1 MQHLLLRV
9 GKTIMDTN
17 IITWIFF
24 GILGLFIFFK
34 FRKFLPFKQD
44 ARRVNYY
51 HTENHPVPK
60 QNVIK
65 KIRSET
71 RYDVNPVND
80 IVEPVVNDEI
90 EPVVNDEFADVAS
103 ENADLGKKMFGTYD
117 YESESDD
124 TDYQK
129 IWEDTANENEKFV
142 NDMFGFDGNT
152 KSKKKRSKKDEDYW

>member
-1 MQHLLLRV
+1 
-9 GKTIMDTN
+9 MDTN

-34 FRKFLPFKQD
+34 FKKFLPFKQD

-152 KSKKKRSKKDEDYW
+152 KFKKKRSKKDEDYW

>member
-1 MQHLLLRV
+1 
-9 GKTIMDTN
+9 MDTN

-80 IVEPVVNDEI
+80 IVEPVVNDDI
-90 EPVVNDEFADVAS
+90 KPIVNDEFADVAS

>member
-1 MQHLLLRV
+1 
-9 GKTIMDTN
+9 MDTN

-65 KIRSET
+65 KIHSEI
-71 RYDVNPVND
+71 RYDPNPVND

-90 EPVVNDEFADVAS
+90 EPVVNDEFADIAS

-152 KSKKKRSKKDEDYW
+152 KFKKKRSKKDEDYW

>member
-1 MQHLLLRV
+1 
-9 GKTIMDTN
+9 MDTN
-17 IITWIFF
+17 VITWIFF
-24 GILGLFIFFK
+24 GILALFIFFK

-60 QNVIK
+60 QNVVK